1 MEEKI
6 MNEKIAY
13 IAMYRALDC
22 RQEETKNIELSEYL
36 DFVNPYVFKDR
47 KSADPAYYAEYIE
60 WLKKNN
66 SFCKGNNSYEIIK
79 KYLKDKTNFYD
90 LFIDISKEE
99 WDKLES
105 IVKKEEENNLQNCWK
120 GVEKIWQQQT
130 GD

>member
-1 MEEKI
+1 
-6 MNEKIAY
+6 MNEKIVY

-22 RQEETKNIELSEYL
+22 RQEETKNEELREYL
-36 DFVNPYVFKDR
+36 GDINPYVFTDR

-66 SFCKGNNSYEIIK
+66 SFCKENNSYEIIK

-105 IVKKEEENNLQNCWK
+105 IVKKEEENNL
-120 GVEKIWQQQT
+120 
-130 GD
+130 

>member
-1 MEEKI
+1 MSF
-6 MNEKIAY
+6 NPVVAY

-60 WLKKNN
+60 WLKRNN

-105 IVKKEEENNLQNCWK
+105 IVKKEEENNL
-120 GVEKIWQQQT
+120 
-130 GD
+130 